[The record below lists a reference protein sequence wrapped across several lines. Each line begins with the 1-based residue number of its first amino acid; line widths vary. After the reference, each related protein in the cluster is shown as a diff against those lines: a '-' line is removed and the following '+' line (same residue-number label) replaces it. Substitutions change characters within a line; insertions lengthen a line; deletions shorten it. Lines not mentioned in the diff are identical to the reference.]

1 VDPADLRSFLDRDRE
16 SVSALK
22 RRYWADRYRAEGP
35 RATLEAAHQLY
46 AQLRAARPDYP
57 GDRERV
63 ADLAHHLDLRR
74 KLDRVA
80 HALSLR

>member
-1 VDPADLRSFLDRDRE
+1 MDPADLRSFVERDRE

-35 RATLEAAHQLY
+35 SATLEAAHQLH
-46 AQLRAARPDYP
+46 AQLRAARPAYP
-57 GDRERV
+57 GDRERA
-63 ADLAHHLDLRR
+63 ADLAHHVELRR
-74 KLDRVA
+74 KLDRAA